1 MSRATKAKAA
11 AKSVADR
18 SPISK
23 KLLKEITA
31 VYVFFM
37 FAIYPLY
44 YEDKYYNMGE
54 AKWHFFR
61 WVTLVAMVLLVGVFI
76 WYQVDLANKGKIK
89 EYWDF
94 KKTSIID
101 RFVLAY
107 AVICLLSFL
116 FSPYK
121 DYTLVGY
128 DGWYMGLIAQL
139 AFCLLYY
146 FMSRFWRW
154 DEVCVII
161 YLSVSS
167 VVFLLCVLNRFY
179 NKDLSIKAITD
190 PLQMYTDLGEGYI
203 INFISTLGQATWFS
217 SYMVIVFPIGVFA
230 FWFYEKK
237 IVRIFAGLYT
247 LLCCMTMITQNSDS
261 AFAAYFVILLGLF
274 CFSFRENR
282 LMRNFLEVV
291 VLVFAGWKI
300 IGIFQTIFHNV
311 AIELGGLMMFFSK
324 GAPTWVLLVVS
335 ALLLLGFMKLD
346 KDGKIDVTKLK
357 VVRTIVLILVGLGM
371 TAFVTYIV
379 LNTNG
384 VFAGTSL
391 ESDNNYLVFD
401 TNWGNNRGSSW
412 MVTVGS
418 FLECDLMRKLFGAG
432 PDGFYNLVYT
442 YRAEE
447 LIEKWGENTVL
458 TCAHNEW
465 MTAVINVGIF
475 GAIAYIGIFVSAMV
489 RFTKKSVERP
499 EVIAPVLCILGYM
512 AHNFF
517 CYQQIICT
525 PIIFLIIGGG
535 ECLCRYGLRPIW
547 EEDGDLNV

>member
-1 MSRATKAKAA
+1 MSKAPKAKQQAVE
-11 AKSVADR
+11 KSPA
-18 SPISK
+18 SK
-23 KLLKEITA
+23 KLLKEVTA

-44 YEDKYYNMGE
+44 YEDKYFNMGE

-61 WVTLVAMVLLVGVFI
+61 WVTLVAMILLAGVFI
-76 WYQVDLANKGKIK
+76 WYQADLVKEKKIK
-89 EYWDF
+89 DYWDL
-94 KKTSIID
+94 KKTSVID

-107 AVICLLSFL
+107 AILCILSFL

-121 DYTLVGY
+121 EYTLVGY

-146 FMSRFWRW
+146 FCSRFWRW
-154 DEVCVII
+154 DEICLII
-161 YLSVSS
+161 YMSVSS
-167 VVFLLCVLNRFY
+167 IVFLLCVLNRFY
-179 NKDLSIKAITD
+179 NKEYSITAITD

-217 SYMVIVFPIGVFA
+217 SYMVIVFPIGMFA
-230 FWFYEKK
+230 FWYYNKK
-237 IVRIFAGLYT
+237 PIRISAGLYT

-261 AFAAYFVILLGLF
+261 AFMAYFAILVGLF

-282 LMRNFLEVV
+282 LMKRFFEV
-291 VLVFAGWKI
+291 LIIVFGGWKLV
-300 IGIFQTIFHNV
+300 GILQTIFSKC
-311 AIELGGLMMFFSK
+311 AIELGSLMMTFSK
-324 GAPTWVLLVVS
+324 GKITW
-335 ALLLLGFMKLD
+335 ALLLLSIVIYVLFSLAD
-346 KDGKIDVTKLK
+346 KNNKIDVTKLK
-357 VVRTIVLILVGLGM
+357 VVRTVVLILIGVGFAGII
-371 TAFVTYIV
+371 VYIV
-379 LNTNG
+379 LNSTG
-384 VFAGTSL
+384 ALAGTGF
-391 ESDNNYLVFD
+391 ESDANYLLFD
-401 TNWGNNRGSSW
+401 TYWGNNRGSSW
-412 MVTVGS
+412 MVTVGT
-418 FLECDLMRKLFGAG
+418 FVQCDWMRKLFGAG

-442 YRAEE
+442 YYAPE

-465 MTAVINVGIF
+465 MTAFINEGLL
-475 GAIAYIGIFVSAMV
+475 GAIAYIGIFIGAMV
-489 RFTKKSVERP
+489 RFTKKSHELP

-547 EEDGDLNV
+547 EEDGALNV